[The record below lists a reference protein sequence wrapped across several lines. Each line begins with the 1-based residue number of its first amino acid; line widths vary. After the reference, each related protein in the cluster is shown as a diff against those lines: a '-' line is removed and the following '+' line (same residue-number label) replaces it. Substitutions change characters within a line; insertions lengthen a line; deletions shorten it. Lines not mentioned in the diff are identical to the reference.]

1 MNSSSL
7 VQSFAV
13 NQEGEVVSVDEVP
26 RGLECRCSCSI
37 CGAPLMAKQGEQR
50 IWHFAHA
57 TGNDCEGSAETALH
71 LAAKQVLQQ
80 SMGLE
85 IPKIV
90 VEGTAQ
96 LADGRRARAQE
107 VIPEYWLDFETV
119 LLEQELASIRPDVI
133 GQSGDDKFIIEIAV
147 THFVDDHKR
156 SLIEALGFPAIEVK
170 LEPSLRE
177 SWTWEALEEI
187 VVHGVEFKSWI
198 TLPDL
203 SEVKALA
210 NAKAYEMASAQAPLN
225 HTQTAENSKPSKIR
239 FTIQG
244 MIVDVNE
251 LNFGVTVWSPYH
263 PDVNEIIKN
272 IVKPLGGRWQPKYR
286 NWLLPK
292 AMKPFLISALDRAI
306 KTEMA

>member
-1 MNSSSL
+1 MNYSSL

-13 NQEGEVVSVDEVP
+13 NKEGKVVSVDEVP
-26 RGLECRCSCSI
+26 RGLECRCNCSI

-57 TGNDCEGSAETALH
+57 TGNDCEGAAETALH

-80 SMGLE
+80 SMGLK

-96 LADGRRARAQE
+96 LPDGRRASAQE
-107 VIPEYWLDFETV
+107 VIPESWLDFETV
-119 LLEQELASIRPDVI
+119 LLEQNLASIRPDVI
-133 GQSGDDKFIIEIAV
+133 GQSGDNKFIVEIAV
-147 THFVDDHKR
+147 THFVEEQKR
-156 SLIEALGFPAIEVK
+156 TILESLGFPAVEVQV
-170 LEPSLRE
+170 EPSLRE
-177 SWTWEALEEI
+177 SWTWDALEKI
-187 VVHGVEFKSWI
+187 VVYGTEFKSWI
-198 TLPDL
+198 TFPDISDL
-203 SEVKALA
+203 KALA
-210 NAKAYEMASAQAPLN
+210 NAKAYEIALAQTPL
-225 HTQTAENSKPSKIR
+225 HQTAENAKPSKIR

-251 LNFGVTVWSPYH
+251 LSFGVTVWSPYH

-292 AMKPFLISALDRAI
+292 AMKPFLLSALDVAI
-306 KTEMA
+306 TTGVA

>member
-13 NQEGEVVSVDEVP
+13 NQEGKVVSVDEVS
-26 RGLECRCSCSI
+26 RGLECRCNCSI

-85 IPKIV
+85 IPEII

-96 LADGRRARAQE
+96 LADGRRASAQE
-107 VIPEYWLDFETV
+107 VIPESWLDFETV
-119 LLEQELASIRPDVI
+119 LLEQELAPIRPDVI
-133 GQSGDDKFIIEIAV
+133 GQSGSNKFIIEIAV
-147 THFVDDHKR
+147 THFVDEHKR
-156 SLIEALGFPAIEVK
+156 ALLEALGFPAIEVQ
-170 LEPSLRE
+170 LDPSLRE
-177 SWTWEALEEI
+177 SWTWDALEEI
-187 VVHGVEFKSWI
+187 VVHGTEFKSWI
-198 TLPDL
+198 SLPDL
-203 SEVKALA
+203 SELTALA
-210 NAKAYEMASAQAPLN
+210 NARAYEMASAQTPFN
-225 HTQTAENSKPSKIR
+225 QTQTTENSKPSKIR

-263 PDVNEIIKN
+263 PEVNEIIKN

-292 AMKPFLISALDRAI
+292 AMKPFLISALDVAI
-306 KTEMA
+306 KTCVA